1 MEDKLEEV
9 DKILKVLS
17 ESGLKEKV
25 TAVQSVLLRNGV
37 VISGLYS
44 LHPIVLLY
52 SPIYLVAIIE
62 VRENQ
67 QKLESLEGNK
77 EKQTEAILERNAVLL
92 QELNNNLNEVSSQSL
107 FLFIIRSAFLQL
119 I

>member
-25 TAVQSVLLRNGV
+25 AAVQSVLLRNGV

-44 LHPIVLLY
+44 LHPIGVTSLLY
-52 SPIYLVAIIE
+52 SPLYLVAIIE

-92 QELNNNLNEVSSQSL
+92 QELNNNLNEVSCQSL
-107 FLFIIRSAFLQL
+107 FLFIIRSAFL
-119 I
+119 